1 MFRDGVCS
9 LDAAAGF
16 VSDKNMQQTADC
28 GQTHRQPHWQTH
40 WQAGRFRLDLQYP
53 HIMGIV
59 NVTPDSFS
67 DGGSHTD
74 THSALLHA
82 EKLIHQGAG
91 ILDIGGEST
100 RPGSVP
106 VPLEEELRRVLPVVQ
121 EAVRFKVAI
130 SVDTYKPEVMQ
141 AVLDAGAD
149 IINDVH
155 ALRWRSSPRGLDGEQ
170 VVTRHGQCGVCL
182 MHMHRDPQTMQV
194 QPMQGSN
201 DEVVQSVASFLQ
213 ARTNALVQQGVARE
227 RIVWD
232 PGIGF
237 GKTVPQ
243 NLALLASQACLQQTG
258 QAVLAGWSR
267 KSTLGAVLEALP
279 PGITDVMHRSE
290 LLAHERS
297 LASVAAALLAV
308 EKGARIVRVHDVAAT
323 RQALA
328 VWRAMRAQDARA
340 A

>member
-1 MFRDGVCS
+1 MLRDGVCI

-28 GQTHRQPHWQTH
+28 GQTHKQPHWQTH

-74 THSALLHA
+74 TRSALLHA
-82 EKLIHQGAG
+82 EKLIHQGAS

-130 SVDTYKPEVMQ
+130 SVDTYKLEVMQ

-201 DEVVQSVASFLQ
+201 DEVVQSVAS
-213 ARTNALVQQGVARE
+213 V
-227 RIVWD
+227 
-232 PGIGF
+232 
-237 GKTVPQ
+237 
-243 NLALLASQACLQQTG
+243 
-258 QAVLAGWSR
+258 
-267 KSTLGAVLEALP
+267 
-279 PGITDVMHRSE
+279 
-290 LLAHERS
+290 
-297 LASVAAALLAV
+297 
-308 EKGARIVRVHDVAAT
+308 
-323 RQALA
+323 
-328 VWRAMRAQDARA
+328 
-340 A
+340 